1 MSCSRSIYWIPVEKS
16 LIETV
21 DGCLPRNMKPH
32 APYMHEHYS
41 YPGDNKPILSDRH
54 TVNIPIVV
62 EEPNVLAATG
72 RLSRNDYHKTIMMN
86 MRSAGSN
93 EVGGF
98 PALLPLLATLAPLI
112 PVAIRGAKNL
122 IHKIRG
128 KGLEAGYIP
137 TNPNIKSLHDLQRL
151 YDSSV

>member
-41 YPGDNKPILSDRH
+41 YPGD

-72 RLSRNDYHKTIMMN
+72 RLSKNDYHKTIMMN

-128 KGLEAGYIP
+128 KGLPEAGAYAPAVAGYIP